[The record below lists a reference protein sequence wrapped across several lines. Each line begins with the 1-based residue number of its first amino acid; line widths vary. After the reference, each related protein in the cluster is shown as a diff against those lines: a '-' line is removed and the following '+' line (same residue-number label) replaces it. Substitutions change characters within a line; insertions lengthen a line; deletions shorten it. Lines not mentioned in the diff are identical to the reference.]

1 MIIVADSGSTKTDWV
16 VIAKHQEIDFSS
28 KGINPLFLDKDDVI
42 DDISNNFPTNIS
54 VKDVEFIFFY
64 GPGCSTDAR
73 SKIVEEV
80 LKSVFINAEILVESD
95 LLGAAR
101 SLFQKGEGIACILG
115 TGSNSGV
122 YKNNEIVEN
131 IPSTGFILGDEGSGA
146 QMGLELIKKYINQQ
160 LENSVYVKFDK
171 KYSLPLEDVID
182 KVYKQ
187 AYPNRF
193 LASFAPFLSQNIQ
206 EESIRKIVERS
217 IDDFFVLHIL
227 PYKQVQNL
235 EVSFVGS
242 VAYNFRTIIEDLA
255 KKYKL
260 KLGKISQ
267 KPIFDLVKYHTQTN
281 D

>member
-16 VIAKHQEIDFSS
+16 VIANHQKIAFNS